1 MQERKRVFGLSPNVF
16 FMGLVS
22 FFTDVSSEMTLTVL
36 PLFLAN
42 VLGVKTSIIGLIEGI
57 AESTATL
64 LKIFSGW
71 FSDRLGKRKGLTV
84 LGYGLSALTKPL
96 LYFANNW
103 PFVLAIR
110 FTDRVGKGLRT
121 APRDALVA
129 DSANGNNLGRSFG
142 FHRAMDTAG
151 ATLGVAL
158 AAAIIYLSQR
168 GGLNLIRS
176 TYQHLV
182 LAAMIPA
189 FLAVAILGKFVQEVK
204 RPMTKSTAVPS
215 FSLKGLGPRFRI
227 FLAIVIIFTLG
238 NSSDAFLILRAQNLG
253 LSVLEIFIMLTM
265 FNLLYALVSWP
276 AGALSDRVGR
286 RTLIVMG
293 WSVYGLVYLGFAAA
307 STAWQVWA
315 LYVIYGIYYGFF
327 EGVGKAL
334 VADVVPWT
342 EQRGTAYALYNGAV
356 GLTTLPASVI
366 AGVLWQAVGPAAPF
380 VFGAALALLAAV
392 LLVVWLG

>member
-1 MQERKRVFGLSPNVF
+1 VFGLSPNVF

-84 LGYGLSALTKPL
+84 LGYGLSAFTKPL

-103 PFVLAIR
+103 PLVLVIR
-110 FTDRVGKGLRT
+110 FADRVGKGLRT

-129 DSANGNNLGRSFG
+129 DSAGGSNLGRSFG
-142 FHRAMDTAG
+142 FHRAMDTGG

-158 AAAIIYLSQR
+158 AAAIIYLSQKS
-168 GGLNLIRS
+168 GLNLIRS

-182 LAAMIPA
+182 LVAMIPA
-189 FLAVAILGKFVQEVK
+189 FLAVAILGQFVQEVK
-204 RPMTKSTAVPS
+204 RPVITSAAVPS
-215 FSLKGLGPRFRI
+215 FSLEGLGPRFRI
-227 FLAIVIIFTLG
+227 FLAIVVIFTLG

-253 LSVLEIFIMLTM
+253 LSVLEIFVMLTM

-342 EQRGTAYALYNGAV
+342 EQRGTAYGLYNGAV
-356 GLTTLPASVI
+356 GLTTLPASFI

-380 VFGAALALLAAV
+380 VFGAGLALLAAV
-392 LLVVWLG
+392 LLAVWLG